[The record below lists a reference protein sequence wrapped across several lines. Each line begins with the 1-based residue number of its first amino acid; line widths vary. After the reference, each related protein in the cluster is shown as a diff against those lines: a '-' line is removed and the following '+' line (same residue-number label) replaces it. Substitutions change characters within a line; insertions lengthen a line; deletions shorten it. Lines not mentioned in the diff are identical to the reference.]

1 MNKLGLVRFRSRQS
15 DVFVCALV
23 VCRVAKV
30 VAPKKAALKQ
40 AEAEYATLMEGLAA
54 KKAELAAVVAALDAL
69 NAKLAAM
76 QVRGAWCRIM
86 QSSNLHSN
94 GIWPLHFC
102 AEAEATGMFYRQAA
116 LPGRMC
122 MSLCGCFQD

>member
-1 MNKLGLVRFRSRQS
+1 MRISTFFLRALRKQTKHMPCLHPCR
-15 DVFVCALV
+15 VC
-23 VCRVAKV
+23 CRVAKV

-76 QVRGAWCRIM
+76 QVR
-86 QSSNLHSN
+86 
-94 GIWPLHFC
+94 PL
-102 AEAEATGMFYRQAA
+102 
-116 LPGRMC
+116 
-122 MSLCGCFQD
+122 